1 MVNSNKSSREAKL
14 RAARMEANQSLQRG
28 QVQRRRRDNLVAL
41 IAMAVALVVA
51 TVLAL
56 TVFSPKDDGGAAA
69 TDAVATDSAASA
81 EATDAASAEATDASS
96 AAPSATSTPAAERNS
111 PGVPDAATAKDK
123 VFTGVLSLNGQAV
136 DVELDGTKAPQ
147 AAAVFKSLADTG
159 FMEGKSCHRLAN
171 SPGFGLLQCG
181 SANGDGNG
189 NPDYQWGPVE
199 NSPADGKYPA
209 GTIAVARAASTFSNG
224 TQFFITFED
233 TTLPQETGGYTIVGK
248 VTSGLDAVAGIA
260 AGGIEGDASDGA
272 PKTKV
277 TIDSFKIN

>member
-69 TDAVATDSAASA
+69 TDAVATDSASSA
-81 EATDAASAEATDASS
+81 EPTDAASAEATDAS
-96 AAPSATSTPAAERNS
+96 PAATPTQAAQGNS

-123 VFTGVLSLNGQAV
+123 VFTGALSLNGQAV

-248 VTSGLDAVAGIA
+248 VTGGLDAVAGIA